1 MNHRERIEA
10 CLEGNPADRVPVAL
24 WRHFPVDDQD
34 PTRLAQ
40 ATLNFQNTFD
50 FDLVKVTPASSFCL
64 RDWGV
69 QDVWKGATE
78 GTREYVNRVIKE
90 PDDWARLPVLN
101 PTRGYLADQ
110 LESLKIITSELGDS
124 VPVIQTI
131 FNPLTQAKNLSG
143 QQKLI
148 SHMRKYPQ
156 AVHAGLKIIA
166 ESTRRFIEA
175 LQQSDIAG
183 VFYAVQHAQ
192 HGMLTPQEYR
202 EFGRTYDLELLEA
215 TKRYWLNML
224 HLHGEDIM
232 FETLADYP
240 VQIMNWHDLD
250 TEPSLNEG
258 LKQFQGAVCGG
269 LRREQTMVLGTP
281 EQVKAEANQA
291 IQITSGK
298 RFILGT
304 GCVVPITA
312 PFGNLKAARESVE

>member
-1 MNHRERIEA
+1 M
-10 CLEGNPADRVPVAL
+10 
-24 WRHFPVDDQD
+24 
-34 PTRLAQ
+34 
-40 ATLNFQNTFD
+40 
-50 FDLVKVTPASSFCL
+50 
-64 RDWGV
+64 
-69 QDVWKGATE
+69 
-78 GTREYVNRVIKE
+78 
-90 PDDWARLPVLN
+90 
-101 PTRGYLADQ
+101 
-110 LESLKIITSELGDS
+110 
-124 VPVIQTI
+124 
-131 FNPLTQAKNLSG
+131 
-143 QQKLI
+143 
-148 SHMRKYPQ
+148 
-156 AVHAGLKIIA
+156 
-166 ESTRRFIEA
+166 
-175 LQQSDIAG
+175 
-183 VFYAVQHAQ
+183 
-192 HGMLTPQEYR
+192 
-202 EFGRTYDLELLEA
+202 
-215 TKRYWLNML
+215 YWLNML